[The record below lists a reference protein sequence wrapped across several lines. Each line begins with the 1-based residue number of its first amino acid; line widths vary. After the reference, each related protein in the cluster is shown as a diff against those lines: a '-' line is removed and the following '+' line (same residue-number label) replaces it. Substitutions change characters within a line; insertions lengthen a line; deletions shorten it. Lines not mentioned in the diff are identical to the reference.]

1 MASTVLVPMTA
12 GGCHQRDVRQLSA
25 VSEQRVGRGLHARR
39 DNAAAEAAVAID
51 DLDVRGRSEVDH
63 HHRRPV
69 KRPGRHRVGHP
80 VGADLAGV
88 GVIGV
93 EKALGRLGIAHQRP
107 RAGGVLDA
115 PASRPWSAG
124 APPRRPPRRAPG
136 KDRGPRG
143 KTTWRRRCAA
153 RRPPPSDWWRFA
165 TSRAENPPRTPRLR
179 YGCYRCQWQVT

>member
-1 MASTVLVPMTA
+1 M
-12 GGCHQRDVRQLSA
+12 
-25 VSEQRVGRGLHARR
+25 SEQRVGRSLHARR

-80 VGADLAGV
+80 VGTDLAGV

-107 RAGGVLDA
+107 RAGGVLDGLH
-115 PASRPWSAG
+115 PGLGQLGHHRGDRRG
-124 APPRRPPRRAPG
+124 AHLGKIEALEGKQRGEDDAQLVGRRLPIGGDSPHRAQRIPRVDP
-136 KDRGPRG
+136 D
-143 KTTWRRRCAA
+143 
-153 RRPPPSDWWRFA
+153 
-165 TSRAENPPRTPRLR
+165 
-179 YGCYRCQWQVT
+179 YGMGVTDVNSK